1 MDWGVEKMERIKKK
15 ASEKKLEIKQDD
27 LKFVDVRLHK
37 PGVTEEKGR
46 LNPPIPA
53 PPNPRVFAKE

>member
-46 LNPPIPA
+46 LNP
-53 PPNPRVFAKE
+53 RVFAKE